1 MARLTIEVDG
11 QLLDDMTALAKVEC
25 RGTEEMVHTAIAEY
39 LREHGMPHST
49 ARTKAATLAERK
61 RLSERTGGMWK
72 DREIDGLQYQ
82 LEQRAEW

>member
-11 QLLDDMTALAKVEC
+11 QLLDDM
-25 RGTEEMVHTAIAEY
+25 
-39 LREHGMPHST
+39 
-49 ARTKAATLAERK
+49 AALAERK
-61 RLSERTGGMWK
+61 RLRERTGGMWK